1 MKMKFHKWS
10 FVLNR
15 ESDFRSDFRHI
26 GPCRCRAPLCYRCRP
41 PDLVGQRL
49 RRTKDTSETWSD
61 QDLWQ
66 WMGCL
71 GKNAVNTMGF
81 IVLYLSI
88 YIYIQIHIFIQYYDV
103 FPKKYTPVGCIVCVH
118 VCGCTK
124 SWCWHFLS
132 MSIKNNMN
140 HKQHA
145 TLFRFFAN
153 GVCIWDN

>member
-1 MKMKFHKWS
+1 MRQKMALGNSIEKNVPGWHRSGVIGVIQKRCDLTNIHIHSEKKKNCKTNMKMKFHKWS

-88 YIYIQIHIFIQYYDV
+88 YIYTDTYI
-103 FPKKYTPVGCIVCVH
+103 YTVLWCVPE
-118 VCGCTK
+118 
-124 SWCWHFLS
+124 
-132 MSIKNNMN
+132 KN
-140 HKQHA
+140 
-145 TLFRFFAN
+145 TPP
-153 GVCIWDN
+153 

>member
-1 MKMKFHKWS
+1 MKFCS
-10 FVLNR
+10 
-15 ESDFRSDFRHI
+15 ESRIWFQVRLQAYRSLSLSCASLLSLSSARSGGSKIEEDEGYEWDLIRS
-26 GPCRCRAPLCYRCRP
+26 RP
-41 PDLVGQRL
+41 VAVDGL
-49 RRTKDTSETWSD
+49 
-61 QDLWQ
+61 
-66 WMGCL
+66 L
-71 GKNAVNTMGF
+71 GKKRSKHHGIHSA
-81 IVLYLSI
+81 LSINI
-88 YIYIQIHIFIQYYDV
+88 YIYRYIYLYSIMMCSR
-103 FPKKYTPVGCIVCVH
+103 KKYTPVGCIVCVH